1 MSVNGVT
8 IVDIARKLGV
18 SAMTVSRA
26 LRGSS
31 EISEATRLKVVRCAE
46 EMSYRPNRWART
58 LVTKRSSMVGL
69 IVPDIA
75 HSYFAEITRGIEEVL
90 EKAGYSLLLCHS
102 RMDPRRE
109 RREID
114 ALVGSRVEG
123 LIVASEQ
130 SEKSAESFLQMKAE
144 RIPFVLIDR
153 FFPGHDFPTVRVDDL
168 SAGRLATEH
177 LISLGHRRIA
187 HIQGPALS
195 PATLRVRG
203 YMETLRKHK
212 IPYRKDYV
220 VRARFDMDSGREA
233 MNKLLGLDPRP
244 TAVFAGNDPMA
255 IGAVYAC
262 RDAGVDVP
270 GGVSIIGSGNIEG
283 AYHPNPF
290 LTTIDWPRVELG
302 RTAGTLLLAAI
313 ANPEQERVL
322 AETFVPQLLSR
333 QSTARLA
340 AEPLRAANA
349 S

>member
-1 MSVNGVT
+1 VSANGAT

-26 LRGSS
+26 LRGST
-31 EISEATRLKVVRCAE
+31 EISEATRLRVVRCAE
-46 EMSYRPNRWART
+46 QMSYRPNRWARS
-58 LVTKRSSMVGL
+58 LVTKRSSIIGL

-75 HSYFAEITRGIEEVL
+75 HSYFAEITRGIEEVI
-90 EKAGYSLLLCHS
+90 EKAGFSLLLCHS
-102 RMDPRRE
+102 RMDSRR
-109 RREID
+109 D
-114 ALVGSRVEG
+114 
-123 LIVASEQ
+123 
-130 SEKSAESFLQMKAE
+130 SFLRLKSE

-203 YMETLRKHK
+203 YRETLRKHR

-220 VRARFDMDSGREA
+220 VRGRFDMDSGREA
-233 MNKLLGLDPRP
+233 MNQLLALHPRP

-255 IGAVYAC
+255 IGAMYAC
-262 RDAGVDVP
+262 REAALDVP
-270 GGVSIIGSGNIEG
+270 GDISIIGSGNIEG

-302 RTAGTLLLAAI
+302 RTAGALLLAAI
-313 ANPEQERVL
+313 ENPEQQRVL
-322 AETFVPQLLSR
+322 AETFAPQLLSR
-333 QSTARLA
+333 QSTRPVAKPR
-340 AEPLRAANA
+340 RAADI
-349 S
+349 SC

>member
-1 MSVNGVT
+1 VSANGVT
-8 IVDIARKLGV
+8 IVDIARKLGI

-26 LRGSS
+26 LRGST
-31 EISEATRLKVVRCAE
+31 EISEATRLRVVRCAE

-58 LVTKRSSMVGL
+58 LVTKRSSIVGL

-75 HSYFAEITRGIEEVL
+75 HSYFAEITRGIEEVI

-114 ALVGSRVEG
+114 TLVGSRVEG

-130 SEKSAESFLQMKAE
+130 SEKSADSFLHLKAE

-168 SAGRLATEH
+168 TAGRLATDH
-177 LISLGHRRIA
+177 LIALGHERIA

-195 PATLRVRG
+195 PATLRLRG
-203 YMETLRKHK
+203 YTEALRKHR
-212 IPYRKDYV
+212 IPYRKHYV
-220 VRARFDMDSGREA
+220 VRGR
-233 MNKLLGLDPRP
+233 LFDPRP

-255 IGAVYAC
+255 IGAMYAC
-262 RDAGVDVP
+262 REAGVDVP
-270 GGVSIIGSGNIEG
+270 GDMSIIGSGNIEG

-302 RTAGTLLLAAI
+302 KTAGTLLLATI
-313 ANPEQERVL
+313 ANPERERVL
-322 AETFVPQLLSR
+322 AETFVPQLLNR
-333 QSTARLA
+333 QSTARLT
-340 AEPLRAANA
+340 AEPRRAAGL
-349 S
+349 SY